1 MQKYRPAHHQGH
13 APVTRDSAP
22 SRPWLISPAWRYAL
36 TTFDLLEEER
46 RRSLE
51 RMEKSNEVEEG
62 SVLR

>member
-13 APVTRDSAP
+13 APLARHRAP

-36 TTFDLLEEER
+36 TTFDFLEDER
-46 RRSLE
+46 RRSLA
-51 RMEKSNEVEEG
+51 RTEKSNEVEEG